1 MWQGWPVSNWRPRL
15 DVVSFPRCRQRG
27 CMKSRG
33 LIKRTKMAKRVT
45 NKNPVLDSS
54 NCGTVTCHLS
64 FPDLFGTSVQN
75 VSYHVINILKD
86 KGLDENSVIKDYL
99 I

>member
-1 MWQGWPVSNWRPRL
+1 
-15 DVVSFPRCRQRG
+15 
-27 CMKSRG
+27 
-33 LIKRTKMAKRVT
+33 MAKRVR

-75 VSYHVINILKD
+75 VCYHVINILKD
-86 KGLDENSVIKDYL
+86 KGLDENSVIKNYL
-99 I
+99 ITASDGKKYNVVCYSLEIFAET

>member
-1 MWQGWPVSNWRPRL
+1 
-15 DVVSFPRCRQRG
+15 
-27 CMKSRG
+27 
-33 LIKRTKMAKRVT
+33 MAKRVR

-64 FPDLFGTSVQN
+64 FPDLLGTSVQN

-86 KGLDENSVIKDYL
+86 KGLDENSVIKNYL
-99 I
+99 ITASDGKKEWHRDRTTTGTGTGTNDPL